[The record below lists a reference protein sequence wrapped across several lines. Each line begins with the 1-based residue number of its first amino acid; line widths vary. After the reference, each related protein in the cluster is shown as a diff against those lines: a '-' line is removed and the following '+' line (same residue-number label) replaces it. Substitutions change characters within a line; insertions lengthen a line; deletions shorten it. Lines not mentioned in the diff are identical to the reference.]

1 MHIRIQKH
9 FITARKTENCKPTFP
24 SFRRVKPFS
33 LLTCKAEIGCANFS
47 IYIQNCNFTHE
58 IPQHM
63 VNASLEKIVYQ
74 IWKYLTLL
82 NKIRMD
88 KNKNEENKQLRVN

>member
-1 MHIRIQKH
+1 
-9 FITARKTENCKPTFP
+9 
-24 SFRRVKPFS
+24 
-33 LLTCKAEIGCANFS
+33 
-47 IYIQNCNFTHE
+47 
-58 IPQHM
+58 M